1 MLNETLFLCLD
12 GKCHKQ
18 IKIEENSKGFSY
30 EKLFQEY
37 LNETVTEVWVE
48 DPYIRQTHQVR

>member
-1 MLNETLFLCLD
+1 M
-12 GKCHKQ
+12 
-18 IKIEENSKGFSY
+18 GFSY

-48 DPYIRQTHQVR
+48 DPYIRHVHQASGF